1 MDNSSQLRTDQER
14 KGVKTVKYQ
23 KPEVVAVATAHA
35 AIQGGKANVGIFEG
49 VHERYLTPNAYE
61 ADE

>member
-1 MDNSSQLRTDQER
+1 M
-14 KGVKTVKYQ
+14 KTVKYQ